1 MSIAEFEKLSAFE
14 AVKHHIDVAAQRLG
28 LSESVVKIL
37 RTPFREIRV
46 ELPLR
51 MDNGHY
57 EVFIGYRI
65 QHDNTRGPFKGGI
78 RYHPSVN
85 DDEVKAL
92 AALMTWKTAV
102 VNLPFGGAKGGINCE
117 PAGMSRQEV
126 QRLTRL
132 FTRRISSVIGPS
144 LDIPAPDVNTDAQV
158 MAWILDEYCN
168 FRGYSP
174 AVVTGKPL
182 QLGGSL
188 GREEATGRGVAIIAK
203 EVCPTRG
210 ISLNGARC
218 VVQGF
223 GNVGSN
229 TVRFLREEGVQIIA
243 ASDVKGGIYHERG
256 LDVND
261 VLNHVRQTHS
271 VVGFPDAEPIG
282 NAELLEL
289 PCDIL
294 IPAALGGVITAENAP
309 RIKAKMVVEAANAP
323 TTAGADR
330 ILNENGVL
338 IVPDILANAGGVT
351 VSYFEWAQNIQR
363 FYWKEERVTN
373 ELFAI
378 MTRAYHEVFEVAR
391 THRISLREAAY
402 LLALERLAE
411 ALRLRWLD

>member
-1 MSIAEFEKLSAFE
+1 M
-14 AVKHHIDVAAQRLG
+14 
-28 LSESVVKIL
+28 
-37 RTPFREIRV
+37 
-46 ELPLR
+46 
-51 MDNGHY
+51 
-57 EVFIGYRI
+57 
-65 QHDNTRGPFKGGI
+65 
-78 RYHPSVN
+78 
-85 DDEVKAL
+85 
-92 AALMTWKTAV
+92 
-102 VNLPFGGAKGGINCE
+102 
-117 PAGMSRQEV
+117 
-126 QRLTRL
+126 
-132 FTRRISSVIGPS
+132 
-144 LDIPAPDVNTDAQV
+144 
-158 MAWILDEYCN
+158 
-168 FRGYSP
+168 
-174 AVVTGKPL
+174 
-182 QLGGSL
+182 
-188 GREEATGRGVAIIAK
+188 
-203 EVCPTRG
+203 
-210 ISLNGARC
+210 
-218 VVQGF
+218 QGF

-323 TTAGADR
+323 TTVGADR

-351 VSYFEWAQNIQR
+351 VSYFEWAQNIQG
-363 FYWKEERVTN
+363 FYWKEERVTD

-378 MTRAYHEVFEVAR
+378 MTRAYHEVLEVAR